1 MVSPWLFPKKISELE
16 YRIEPD
22 TDYGMKVPVV
32 IYGNE
37 NLVNKMV
44 SDRTIEQA
52 VNVSTLPGVQ
62 KHVVVLPDGH
72 QGYGFPVG
80 GVAGMD
86 VDEGIISPGSV
97 GYDINCGV
105 RLIRTNL
112 VENQIKPKLNE
123 LVEYLFDSIPS
134 GLHPKEGCVKLNKSE
149 LDEVLAQG
157 VKWLESQG
165 YATKDDLDVCEE
177 NGSMADA
184 DPSKVSETAHNRGA
198 PQVGSL
204 GSGNHFLEIQRVEEI
219 HDPEAA
225 KAMGIFEGQI
235 TILIHC
241 GSRGLGHQVCTDYL
255 KICRDSQE
263 KYGIELPDRQLACA
277 PHNSEEGIS
286 YKKAM
291 NSAMNFAWSNRQM
304 ITHYTRKAFESVLHQ
319 SESDLEMN
327 LVYDVAHNIAKI
339 EKHKIDGQEKSII
352 VHRKGATRAF
362 PAGSPDIPERY
373 RNVGQ
378 PIFIPGSMASA
389 SWILL
394 GNQNSMNLT
403 FGSTA
408 HGAGRV
414 MSRTQS
420 HKQYNYKQIIEEIQE
435 KGIVLKS
442 MTRYG
447 VVEEAPEVYKD
458 VDSIADISHRLKMA
472 TKVAKLVPIGVIKG

>member
-1 MVSPWLFPKKISELE
+1 MYTTTKISELE

-22 TDYGMKVPVV
+22 TEYGMKVPVV
-32 IYGNE
+32 IYANE
-37 NLVNKMV
+37 GLLQKMI

-52 VNVSTLPGVQ
+52 VNVSTLPGVLKQ
-62 KHVVVLPDGH
+62 VVVLPDGH

-86 VDEGIISPGSV
+86 IDEGVISPGSV

-105 RLIRTNL
+105 RLIRTTL
-112 VENQIKPKLNE
+112 TEKEIRPKLTE
-123 LVEYLFDSIPS
+123 LVDYLFDSIPS
-134 GLHPKEGCVKLNKSE
+134 GLNPKEGCVKLNTSQ

-157 VKWLESQG
+157 VKWLEING
-165 YATKDDLDVCEE
+165 YATKDDLDACEE
-177 NGSMADA
+177 NGHIQNA
-184 DPSKVSETAHNRGA
+184 DPHKVSELAHSRGA

-204 GSGNHFLEIQRVEEI
+204 GSGNHFLEIQRVQEI
-219 HDPEAA
+219 HDEEAA
-225 KAMGIFEGQI
+225 KAMGIFLGQI
-235 TILIHC
+235 TVLIHC

-255 KICRDSQE
+255 KICEASHQ

-277 PHNSEEGIS
+277 PNTSEEGIS
-286 YKKAM
+286 YKQAM
-291 NSAMNFAWSNRQM
+291 RAAMNFAWSNRQM
-304 ITHYTRKAFESVLHQ
+304 ITHYTRKSFQTILNQ
-319 SESDLEMN
+319 SESDLDMK
-327 LVYDVAHNIAKI
+327 LVYDVAHNIAKV
-339 EKHKIDGQEKSII
+339 EKHKIDGKEKPIV

-362 PAGSPDIPERY
+362 PEGSTEIPKKY
-373 RNVGQ
+373 QKIGQ
-378 PIFIPGSMASA
+378 PIFIPGSMGSA

-394 GNQNSMNLT
+394 GNKNSLNLT

-420 HKQYNYKQIIEEIQE
+420 HKNFNYKQIIEEIQAKE
-435 KGIVLKS
+435 IILKS

-458 VDSIADISHRLKMA
+458 VDTIANISHDLKLA
-472 TKVAKLVPIGVIKG
+472 TKVAKLEPIGVIKG

>member
-1 MVSPWLFPKKISELE
+1 MSTLPLPEKMSDLE
-16 YRIEPD
+16 YRIDPVPE
-22 TDYGMKVPVV
+22 YGMRVPVV
-32 IYGNE
+32 IYANE
-37 NLVNKMV
+37 PLLQKMIV
-44 SDRTIEQA
+44 DRTIQQA

-86 VDEGIISPGSV
+86 IDEGVISPGSV

-105 RLIRTNL
+105 RLIRTGL
-112 VENQIKPKLNE
+112 VENDIQPKLTE
-123 LVEYLFDSIPS
+123 LVEHIFNSIPS
-134 GLHPKEGCVKLNKSE
+134 GMHPKEGCVKLTTSQ
-149 LDEVLAQG
+149 LDEVLAEG
-157 VKWLESQG
+157 TKWLEANG
-165 YATKDDLDVCEE
+165 YATKDDLVCCEE
-177 NGSMADA
+177 NGYIQNA
-184 DPSKVSETAHNRGA
+184 DPSKVSELARSRGA

-204 GSGNHFLEIQRVEEI
+204 GSGNHFLEIQRVQEI
-219 HDPEAA
+219 HDEEAA
-225 KAMGIFEGQI
+225 NAMGIFLGQI
-235 TILIHC
+235 TVLIHC

-255 KICRDSQE
+255 KICEASHE
-263 KYGIELPDRQLACA
+263 KYNIELPDRQLACA
-277 PHNSEEGIS
+277 PNNSEEGIS

-291 NSAMNFAWSNRQM
+291 NAAMNFAWSNRQM
-304 ITHYTRKAFESVLHQ
+304 ITHYTRKSFESVLNQ
-319 SESDLEMN
+319 SEKDLEMD
-327 LVYDVAHNIAKI
+327 LVYDVAHNIAKV
-339 EKHKIDGQEKSII
+339 EKHKIDGREKSIV

-362 PAGSPDIPERY
+362 PAGSTEIPRKY
-373 RNVGQ
+373 QKVGQ
-378 PIFIPGSMASA
+378 PIFIPGSMGSA

-394 GNQNSMNLT
+394 GNKNSLDLT

-420 HKQYNYKQIIEEIQE
+420 HKKYNYKQIIEEIQA

-458 VDSIADISHRLKMA
+458 VDMIASISHDLKMA
-472 TKVAKLVPIGVIKG
+472 TKVARLIPIGVIKG

>member
-1 MVSPWLFPKKISELE
+1 MTPPLYTTTKISELE

-22 TDYGMKVPVV
+22 ASYGMKVPVV
-32 IYGNE
+32 IYANK
-37 NLVNKMV
+37 NLLQKMI

-52 VNVSTLPGVQ
+52 VNVSTLPGVLKQ
-62 KHVVVLPDGH
+62 VVVLPDGH

-86 VDEGIISPGSV
+86 IDEGVISPGSV

-112 VENQIKPKLNE
+112 TEKEIMPKLTD
-123 LVEYLFDSIPS
+123 LVDHLFNSIPA
-134 GLHPKEGCVKLNKSE
+134 GLNPKGGCVKLNTTQ
-149 LDEVLAQG
+149 LDEVLVQG
-157 VKWLESQG
+157 VKWLETNG

-177 NGSMADA
+177 NGCIQNA
-184 DPSKVSETAHNRGA
+184 DPNKVSDLARSRGT

-204 GSGNHFLEIQRVEEI
+204 GSGNHFLEIQRVQEI
-219 HDPEAA
+219 HDEEVA
-225 KAMGIFEGQI
+225 KVMGIFPGQI

-255 KICRDSQE
+255 KICEASHQ
-263 KYGIELPDRQLACA
+263 KYGIELPDKQLACA
-277 PHNSEEGIS
+277 PNTSEEGIS
-286 YKKAM
+286 YKQAM
-291 NSAMNFAWSNRQM
+291 NAAMNFAWSNRQM
-304 ITHYTRKAFESVLHQ
+304 ITHYTRKSFEFVLNR

-327 LVYDVAHNIAKI
+327 LIYDVAHNIAKV

-362 PAGSPDIPERY
+362 PAGNTEIPKKY
-373 RNVGQ
+373 QKIGQ
-378 PIFIPGSMASA
+378 PVFVPGSMGSA

-394 GNQNSMNLT
+394 GNKNSLNLT
-403 FGSTA
+403 FGSTV

-420 HKQYNYKQIIEEIQE
+420 HKNYNYKQIIEEIQA

-458 VDSIADISHRLKMA
+458 VDTIANISHDLKLA

>member
-1 MVSPWLFPKKISELE
+1 MPPLWNNPVKISELE

-22 TDYGMKVPVV
+22 AAYGMKVPVV
-32 IYGNE
+32 IYANE
-37 NLVNKMV
+37 NLVQKMI

-52 VNVSTLPGVQ
+52 VNVTTLPGVEKQ
-62 KHVVVLPDGH
+62 VVVLPDGH
-72 QGYGFPVG
+72 QVNNWNEERKQH
-80 GVAGMD
+80 VI
-86 VDEGIISPGSV
+86 EK
-97 GYDINCGV
+97 
-105 RLIRTNL
+105 
-112 VENQIKPKLNE
+112 EIKPKLTE
-123 LVEYLFDSIPS
+123 LVEHLFNSIPS
-134 GLHPKEGCVKLNKSE
+134 GLHPKEGCVKLNPSQ

-157 VKWLESQG
+157 VKWLETSG
-165 YATKDDLDVCEE
+165 YATKEDLDVCEE
-177 NGSMADA
+177 NGCIQNAV
-184 DPSKVSETAHNRGA
+184 PSKVSELAHNRGA

-204 GSGNHFLEIQRVEEI
+204 GSGNHFLEIQRVQEI
-219 HDPEAA
+219 HDEEAA
-225 KAMGIFEGQI
+225 RVMGIFPNQI
-235 TILIHC
+235 TVLIHC

-255 KICRDSQE
+255 KICRDSHE

-277 PHNSEEGIS
+277 PNTSEEGVS
-286 YKKAM
+286 YQQAM
-291 NSAMNFAWSNRQM
+291 NAAMNFAWSNRQM
-304 ITHYTRKAFESVLHQ
+304 IIHYTRKSFESVLNQ
-319 SESDLEMN
+319 SESDLDMN
-327 LVYDVAHNIAKI
+327 LVYDVAHNIAKV
-339 EKHKIDGQEKSII
+339 EKHKINGKEKSIM

-362 PAGSPDIPERY
+362 PAGSKDIPKKY
-373 RNVGQ
+373 QKIGQ

-394 GNQNSMNLT
+394 GHKNSLNLT

-420 HKQYNYKQIIEEIQE
+420 HKKYNYKQIIEEIQA

-458 VDSIADISHRLKMA
+458 VDTIANISHDLKMA

>member
-1 MVSPWLFPKKISELE
+1 MNLPTPKKISELE
-16 YRIEPD
+16 YRIEPNLG
-22 TDYGMKVPVV
+22 YGMKIPVV
-32 IYGNE
+32 IYANE
-37 NLVNKMV
+37 NLLQKMIF
-44 SDRTIEQA
+44 DRTIEQA
-52 VNVSTLPGVQ
+52 INVSTLPGVL

-86 VDEGIISPGSV
+86 IDEGVISPGSV

-112 VENQIKPKLNE
+112 TENDIKPKLTE
-123 LVEYLFDSIPS
+123 LVDHLFNSIPS
-134 GLHPKEGCVKLNKSE
+134 GLHPKEGCVQLTTSQ
-149 LDEVLAQG
+149 LDEVLVNG
-157 VKWLESQG
+157 VKWLEANG

-177 NGSMADA
+177 NGNIQNA
-184 DPSKVSETAHNRGA
+184 DPHKVSELAHHRGA

-204 GSGNHFLEIQRVEEI
+204 GSGNHFLEIQRVQEI
-219 HDPEAA
+219 HDDEVA
-225 KAMGIFEGQI
+225 KTLGLFEGQI
-235 TILIHC
+235 TVLIHC

-255 KICRDSQE
+255 KICEASHH
-263 KYGIELPDRQLACA
+263 KYGIELPDRQLACV
-277 PHNSEEGIS
+277 PNISEEGIS

-291 NSAMNFAWSNRQM
+291 NAAMNFAWSNRQM
-304 ITHYTRKAFESVLHQ
+304 ITHYARKSFESVLNQ

-327 LVYDVAHNIAKI
+327 LVYDIAHNSAKV
-339 EKHKIDGQEKSII
+339 EKHKIDGKEKSVL

-362 PAGSPDIPERY
+362 PSGSSDIPKKY
-373 RNVGQ
+373 QNIGQ
-378 PIFIPGSMASA
+378 PIFIPGSMGSA
-389 SWILL
+389 SWILV

-408 HGAGRV
+408 HGAGRT
-414 MSRTQS
+414 MSRTQA
-420 HKQYNYKQIIEEIQE
+420 HKNYNYKQIIEEIQA

-458 VDSIADISHRLKMA
+458 VDVIASISHDLKIA
-472 TKVAKLVPIGVIKG
+472 TKVARLVPLGVIKG